1 MTSTDITYKPSML
14 IDGQEVASEDF
25 FDVENPSTGDII
37 ANVPVCSREQ
47 LDAAFA
53 AAERAFPGWA
63 ATPIDQRSA
72 ALIAA
77 ADRLAEHVEDLT
89 LMVAQELGKPL
100 ELSRFEVTG
109 LIAYLR
115 RFAGERIDDVVLTD
129 NTKERIVV
137 THAPVG
143 VVAAITPWNGPM
155 FMFALKLAPAL
166 LAGNAL
172 VVKPS
177 PFTPIATLHAA
188 RIIADIFPAGVLN
201 VIAGP
206 EPLGAW
212 MVSHPVPR
220 KVTFTGSIPVGKA
233 IASAAGADLKKVTL
247 ELGGNDAAI
256 VLPDADVDKI
266 AGPIF
271 TAAFANTGQACLAL
285 KRLYVVGDAYDEVV
299 KAIAAKAREAVVG
312 DPLDPS
318 TVVGPLATPQQRAH
332 VEDLIADARAHGG
345 RIVTGGSRIDRP
357 GYFHELT
364 VVADVTD
371 GVRIVDEEQFGPVLP
386 IVRCDSIDDAVSRA
400 NGTMF
405 GLGASVWGSDLDE
418 ARMVAARLDAGT
430 VWINGHRTSSIDRPL
445 TGWKW
450 SGVGVEKGTWGI
462 EAMCEL
468 KVIHEIRS

>member
-1 MTSTDITYKPSML
+1 MV
-14 IDGQEVASEDF
+14 IDGQEVVSNEF
-25 FDVENPSTGDII
+25 FDVENPSTGEII
-37 ANVPVCSREQ
+37 AKVPTCSREQ

-53 AAERAFPGWA
+53 AADRAFPEWA
-63 ATPIDQRSA
+63 ATPIDDRA
-72 ALIAA
+72 AVLVAA
-77 ADRLAEHVEDLT
+77 ADRLAEHVEDLAVI
-89 LMVAQELGKPL
+89 VAQELGKPL
-100 ELSRFEVTG
+100 DLSRFEVQG
-109 LIAYLR
+109 LVAYLR
-115 RFAGERIDDVVLTD
+115 RFAEERIDDVVLAD
-129 NTKERIVV
+129 NAKERIVV
-137 THAPVG
+137 THAPIG

-166 LAGNAL
+166 LAGNTL

-177 PFTPIATLHAA
+177 PFTPIATLYAA
-188 RIIADIFPAGVLN
+188 RIIADLLPAGVLN

-212 MVSHPVPR
+212 MVSHPIPR
-220 KVTFTGSIPVGKA
+220 KVTFTGSIPVGMA

-256 VLPDADVDKI
+256 VLPDADVAKI

-285 KRLYVVGDAYDEVV
+285 KRLYVVGDAYDAVV
-299 KAIAAKAREAVVG
+299 EAIAAKARETIVG
-312 DPLDPS
+312 DPLEPS

-345 RIVTGGSRIDRP
+345 RIVAGGSRIDRP

-364 VVADVTD
+364 VIADVSD
-371 GVRIVDEEQFGPVLP
+371 GVRVVDEEQFGPVLP
-386 IVRCDSIDDAVSRA
+386 IVRCESVEDALARA

-405 GLGASVWGSDLDE
+405 GLGASVWGTDMAE
-418 ARMVAARLDAGT
+418 ARRVAALLEAGT
-430 VWINGHRTSSIDRPL
+430 VWINGHRTTSIDRPL

-450 SGVGVEKGTWGI
+450 SGIGVEKGEWGI
-462 EAMCEL
+462 KAMCEL
-468 KVIHEIRS
+468 KVVHEIRD